1 MAGPDALGVLGPL
14 AGSDQLGQ
22 AVVADLDDPFLHEQV
37 GRLQITMHDAVI
49 VQVSNAVDQ
58 PLEPVANLGLAASR
72 AGYCFKTLA
81 RLGPAT
87 YSMTTNVSPA
97 SLVLRSKI
105 VSKFGHFRFM
115 QCTTP
120 RRSTSRLRR
129 ISLSATSLP
138 ESEVA

>member
-1 MAGPDALGVLGPL
+1 MRTSAR
-14 AGSDQLGQ
+14 GS
-22 AVVADLDDPFLHEQV
+22 P
-37 GRLQITMHDAVI
+37 
-49 VQVSNAVDQ
+49 
-58 PLEPVANLGLAASR
+58 P
-72 AGYCFKTLA
+72 GYCFKTLA

-97 SLVLRSKI
+97 SLVFRSKM
-105 VSKFGHFRFM
+105 VSRFGHFRFM
-115 QCTTP
+115 HWLTP